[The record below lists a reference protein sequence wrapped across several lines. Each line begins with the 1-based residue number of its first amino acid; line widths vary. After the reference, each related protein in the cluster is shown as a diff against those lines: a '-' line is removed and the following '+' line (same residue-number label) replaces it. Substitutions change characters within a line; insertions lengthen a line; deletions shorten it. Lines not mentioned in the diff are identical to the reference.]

1 MTISEAAKI
10 AAKTHT
16 SIYRSDKYPHGSGQ
30 LFATNTREGCVF
42 TLINPYT
49 HQKTTVIRQ
58 WFPRLEDL
66 VSDAWEVELP
76 YDGDEAHREMYE
88 LIAAETKY

>member
-16 SIYRSDKYPHGSGQ
+16 SIYRSDKYPHFSGQ

-42 TLINPYT
+42 TLRDPYT
-49 HQKTTVIRQ
+49 ERTTVIRR
-58 WFPRLEDL
+58 WSPYLEDL
-66 VSDAWEVELP
+66 ISDKWEVVLP
-76 YDGDEAHREMYE
+76 DDGDDDHREHYE
-88 LIAAETKY
+88 WIKAETRY

>member
-42 TLINPYT
+42 TRVDPYT
-49 HQKTTVIRQ
+49 HQKTTVIRR
-58 WFPRLEDL
+58 WSPYLEDL
-66 VSDAWEVELP
+66 ISDKWEVMPPE
-76 YDGDEAHREMYE
+76 DGDDDHREMYE
-88 LIAAETKY
+88 LIRTNTRI

>member
-42 TLINPYT
+42 TFCSPYT
-49 HQKTTVIRQ
+49 EKTTVIRQ

-76 YDGDEAHREMYE
+76 YDGDEAHREMCE

>member
-1 MTISEAAKI
+1 M
-10 AAKTHT
+10 
-16 SIYRSDKYPHGSGQ
+16 
-30 LFATNTREGCVF
+30 F
-42 TLINPYT
+42 TLVDPYT

-76 YDGDEAHREMYE
+76 YDGDEAHREMHE
-88 LIAAETKY
+88 LIAAVSKY